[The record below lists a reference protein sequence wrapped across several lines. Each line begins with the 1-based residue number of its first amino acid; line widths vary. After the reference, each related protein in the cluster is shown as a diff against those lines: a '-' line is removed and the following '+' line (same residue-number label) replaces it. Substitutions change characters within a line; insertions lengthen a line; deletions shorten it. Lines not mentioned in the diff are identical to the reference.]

1 MKLCY
6 LTILFAF
13 VITQD
18 IFSQSDGSLEPPSKQ
33 RTYYFSVDKFN
44 RQPKPPKYILN
55 EIEDLTKKPRSTWG
69 QRDSL
74 FFAYKEVHSED
85 FGLALSIFT
94 KINTDTIKEPHALSL
109 YHASLYMN
117 DRFEELKE
125 LKVFETTKEI
135 PVIES
140 KESIRQR
147 LLDVNIKAKEGKWS
161 TEDSLVFPYLKD
173 ISIIALRKS
182 RTDTKQQLVP
192 LIQNI
197 DEVLRLFVL
206 LHDDRDG
213 ILSQAYEEMANF
225 QDEYFYVS
233 NAYLYNSIALHY
245 NKNNKKA
252 VENSNRLTRKINEQN
267 YLLPSF
273 RTKFGK
279 VISNRYHFDELETAE
294 EISDDSLR
302 IEMGRAIE
310 APKKEVKKDYLPWLD
325 RDLIIVI
332 GLFILLIIVMV
343 ILKPIKSND

>member
-1 MKLCY
+1 MKLCC

-13 VITQD
+13 AITQD
-18 IFSQSDGSLEPPSKQ
+18 IYCQSDGSLEPPSKQ

-55 EIEDLTKKPRSTWG
+55 EIEGLTEKPRSTWR
-69 QRDSL
+69 QKDSL

-94 KINTDTIKEPHALSL
+94 KVNTDTIQEPHALSL
-109 YHASLYMN
+109 YHAALYMN
-117 DRFEELKE
+117 DRFEQLKE
-125 LKVFETTKEI
+125 LKVFQSTEDITEI
-135 PVIES
+135 QS
-140 KESIRQR
+140 KESIRKR
-147 LLDVNIKAKEGKWS
+147 LLDVNMKAKKGKWS
-161 TEDSLVFPYLKD
+161 IEDSVLFTYLVD
-173 ISIIALRKS
+173 SSIITLRKS

-192 LIQNI
+192 LIENI

-206 LHDDRDG
+206 LHDDRDP
-213 ILSQAYEEMANF
+213 ILSQAYQELARF
-225 QDEYFYVS
+225 QDDHFYVS

-252 VENSNRLTRKINEQN
+252 VENSNRLTRKINERN

-279 VISNRYHFDELETAE
+279 VISNRYHFNEMETAK

-302 IEMGRAIE
+302 IEMGKAIE
-310 APKKEVKKDYLPWLD
+310 PPKKEIKKDYLPWLD